1 MKNIIFLITY
11 IFLTAVHAEAID
23 HMGDKINGKSLP
35 MTPSKSMFETRVLEA
50 TEGLEGRVIIT
61 SRTVRQAGTR
71 SPIHM
76 HPYGGQTCVVAG
88 EMTLYMDGAEPKVAP
103 EGACYWMPPGRR
115 MSGVNSAE
123 NRATIML
130 DTFIVP
136 VGTRVWEVVEPGLE
150 DSQNQFDKL
159 FNTSPKK

>member
-1 MKNIIFLITY
+1 MKFIMFLFAFATSVNAG
-11 IFLTAVHAEAID
+11 TID
-23 HMGDKINGKSLP
+23 HMGDKINGKPLP

-88 EMTLYMDGAEPKVAP
+88 EMTLYMDGSVPQVAP
-103 EGACYWMPPGRR
+103 EGTCYWMPPGRR
-115 MSGVNSAE
+115 MSGVNTAE
-123 NRATIML
+123 GRATIML

-136 VGTRVWEVVEPGLE
+136 VGTQVWNVVEPGFE
-150 DSQNQFDKL
+150 DAQNQFDKL

>member
-1 MKNIIFLITY
+1 MKFFIFLIT
-11 IFLTAVHAEAID
+11 LTASFIVNAQAVD
-23 HMGDKINGKSLP
+23 HMGDKINGKPVP

-50 TEGLEGRVIIT
+50 TEGLEGKVIIT

-76 HPYGGQTCVVAG
+76 HPQGGQTCVIAG

-103 EGACYWMPPGRR
+103 EGTCYWMPPGRR
-115 MSGVNSAE
+115 MSGVNTAE
-123 NRATIML
+123 GQATIML

-136 VGTRVWEVVEPGLE
+136 VDTRVWEVVEPGFE
-150 DSQNQFDKL
+150 DAQNQFDKL
-159 FNTSPKK
+159 FNTSKK